1 MPSAQQTLIAIPV
14 AVVATAAL
22 TWAIQ
27 PAATLAAAPPAELS
41 GWVDL
46 HTHPMV
52 NLAFGGKLV
61 YGGVD
66 VGSLMPTD
74 VHCNHNVRASSWQE
88 ALSDDR
94 ADASG
99 PNLLDNQCGDEI
111 RKAVIQAL
119 QGANDSAKQTPD
131 HARGADDFRD
141 WPAWNDITHQ
151 KMWVDW
157 IRRAVN
163 GGQRVMVALA
173 VNNKTLADAVAG
185 PGDFATDDKASTDL
199 QITEIKSFVGRH
211 NDFME
216 VAYSPADLHRIVSA
230 NKLAVIVGVE
240 VDNFG
245 NFNTDPGVNEQ
256 KVSDEIDRLY
266 SEGVRYIFPI
276 HVLDNVFGGTA
287 VYTGGFNLSNYR
299 EEGHFWD
306 LTCSHNGEQ
315 ITYRYTVDGFDV
327 AVAAVKAIKLQID
340 LARNPPDPPT
350 CPAGTG
356 HVNTRGL
363 TALGTYAINTI
374 MKKGM
379 LIDID
384 HMSRLS
390 ADSTIALATAVPEG
404 GYPLIS
410 GHNGM
415 RGRAGQHSENA
426 RTSAQLTKIAALK
439 GMFGLGTAHLS
450 SYQWISNYAAA
461 VYVMRTPGA
470 VAMGTDLNGLVVA
483 PGPRAGSHVAYSSSN
498 PMSSLGSKQWNYNSD
513 GVAHYGLLADFLQ
526 DARSAPGGNDMI
538 NNYFMH
544 GAEYFYQMWLRAETQ
559 MNNVGKSP
567 AIAMAQRVPV
577 PVVAA
582 GSPMAQQNAAAIA
595 SAPPTM
601 NKAVVAAPVNRGAV
615 AVNTPSTAAASAAM
629 TKGAPAVMATG
640 AMAGPQLTLRI
651 SQGPG
656 TSQGTW
662 YVIVTAVDSVTGA
675 LHPGTIQINGVK
687 GTTGQRI
694 TFKECTKTAAANPNQ
709 PPRISIV
716 KCEGNVAVANYPNA
730 VFWSGPGN

>member
-1 MPSAQQTLIAIPV
+1 MPSAQQTLIAIPL
-14 AVVATAAL
+14 AVIATAAA
-22 TWAIQ
+22 TWAIE
-27 PAATLAAAPPAELS
+27 PASTLSAAPPGELS

-52 NLAFGGKLV
+52 NLAFSGKLV

-66 VGSLMPTD
+66 VGSLMPAD
-74 VHCNHNVRASSWQE
+74 VHCNHMVRAPSWQE

-99 PNLLDNQCGDEI
+99 PNLFDNGCGDEI

-119 QGANDSAKQTPD
+119 QSANDALPTPD
-131 HARGADDFRD
+131 HARGADDFAS

-157 IRRAVN
+157 IRRAHD

-173 VNNKTLADAVAG
+173 VNNKTLADALAG
-185 PGDFATDDKASTDL
+185 PGDLATDDKSSTDL
-199 QITEIKSFVGRH
+199 QITEMKSFVGRH

-230 NKLAVIVGVE
+230 NKLAVIIGVE

-266 SEGVRYIFPI
+266 GEGVRYIFPI

-315 ITYRYTVDGFDV
+315 ITYKYTADGFDV
-327 AVAAVKAIKLQID
+327 AVAAVKAIKLNVDI
-340 LARNPPDPPT
+340 ARNPPTPPT

-363 TALGTYAINTI
+363 TALGTFAINTI

-390 ADSTIALATAVPEG
+390 ADSTIKLAEAVPGG

-415 RGRAGQHSENA
+415 RGRMGQNSENA

-439 GMFGLGTAHLS
+439 GMFGLGTAHQNA
-450 SYQWISNYAAA
+450 YQWISNYAAA
-461 VYVMRTPGA
+461 VYVMRTPGS

-483 PGPRAGSHVAYSSSN
+483 PGKRVGSHVAYSSSN
-498 PMSSLGSKQWNYNSD
+498 PMSSLGTKKWDYNTD

-526 DARSAPGGNDMI
+526 DARTAPGGNDMI
-538 NNYFMH
+538 DNYFMH
-544 GAEYFYQMWLRAETQ
+544 GAEYFYQMWLRAEGQ
-559 MNNVGKSP
+559 MNNVGKPP

-577 PVVAA
+577 AVVAA
-582 GSPMAQQNAAAIA
+582 PGTPAAQQNAAAVA
-595 SAPPTM
+595 QAPPTM
-601 NKAVVAAPVNRGAV
+601 NKQVVAQPVNKGAV
-615 AVNTPSTAAASAAM
+615 AVNAPPTAAAAAVNV
-629 TKGAPAVMATG
+629 KAVPVKVM
-640 AMAGPQLTLRI
+640 GPSGMMMQLKLLI

-662 YVIVTAVDSVTGA
+662 YVIVNAVDSVTGTTRA
-675 LHPGTIQINGVK
+675 GTIKINGVT

-694 TFKECTKTAAANPNQ
+694 TFKECTKSSQANPNQ
-709 PPRISIV
+709 RPTITIV
-716 KCEGNVAVANYPNA
+716 KCEGEVAVTAYPSA
-730 VFWSGPGN
+730 AFFAGPGR